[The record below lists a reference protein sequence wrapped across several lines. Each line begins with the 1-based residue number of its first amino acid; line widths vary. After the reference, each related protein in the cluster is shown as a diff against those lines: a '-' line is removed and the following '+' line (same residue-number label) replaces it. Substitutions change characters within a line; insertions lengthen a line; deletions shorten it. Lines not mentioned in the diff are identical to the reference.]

1 VRGYRAASWSLDERS
16 PWAHEILSEAGYDY
30 SSSLY
35 PVKHDHYGMPD
46 APSSPYYPISGD
58 LLEIPASTTRIFGR
72 NWPAAGGGYFRLLPL
87 KMSLWMIRRIN
98 RTTHGPAVFYF
109 HPWEL
114 DPDQPRMAGAS
125 VKSRF
130 RHYLN
135 LHKFEHRLTT
145 LLSEFA
151 WGRMDDVYL
160 PKTGQ

>member
-1 VRGYRAASWSLDERS
+1 
-16 PWAHEILSEAGYDY
+16 
-30 SSSLY
+30 
-35 PVKHDHYGMPD
+35 
-46 APSSPYYPISGD
+46 
-58 LLEIPASTTRIFGR
+58 
-72 NWPAAGGGYFRLLPL
+72 
-87 KMSLWMIRRIN
+87 MIRRIN

-135 LHKFEHRLTT
+135 LRKFEDRLTT